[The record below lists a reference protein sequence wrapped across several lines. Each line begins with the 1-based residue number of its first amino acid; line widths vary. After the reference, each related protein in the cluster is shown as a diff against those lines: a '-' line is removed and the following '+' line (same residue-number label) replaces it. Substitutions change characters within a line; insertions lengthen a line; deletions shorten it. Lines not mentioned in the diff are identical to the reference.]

1 MEVIYRHCDIRHAG
15 ALIMRRILRRTLPW
29 ITLVLAG
36 CAAGPDH
43 VKPSIDAPPA
53 WRIDYAQAADVAN
66 TRWWLQFGD
75 PVLTSLIES
84 ARKENRDL
92 VVAAARVDAFL
103 GTPVS
108 TRSQFYP
115 QASYSLDAARNR
127 MSAVGASPL
136 PGGAD
141 PYYSLY
147 NGALGASWQIDLFGR
162 VRRQTEAAQAQ
173 VYATE
178 QGRRGV
184 VLSVVASMA
193 TSYIGLRML
202 DRQLEIARK
211 TAGNYAAT
219 QRIFELRHT
228 GGVVSKQELAQVQS
242 QYQQALAA
250 IPQLEQQIAAQEN
263 LIAVLQ
269 GRNPYPI
276 ARGMAIDQLAMPA
289 IPGDLPASLLER
301 RPDILQAEQNLI
313 AANANLGAAKA
324 LYYPQF
330 NLTGM
335 LGSVS
340 AAFGNFLTGPA
351 TAWTLAAGV
360 AGPLFTAGS
369 IAGQVQSAQAGKD
382 EALAVYQQTIFNAFR
397 ETNDALVG
405 TAKKREEAAAQAQ
418 RVASLREY
426 ARLSRLR
433 FNSGYAGYTDTL
445 YAENELFA
453 AELAAVRTSADQYT
467 QVVNVFK
474 AVGGGWVD
482 LADPGPTAGQAGS
495 LLERER
501 VQPMH

>member
-1 MEVIYRHCDIRHAG
+1 
-15 ALIMRRILRRTLPW
+15 MRMTLRRALPW
-29 ITLVLAG
+29 ITLALAG
-36 CAAGPDH
+36 CAVGPDY

-75 PVLTSLIES
+75 PVLTSLIDS
-84 ARKENRDL
+84 ALKENRDL

-103 GTPVS
+103 GALVT

-115 QASYSLDAARNR
+115 QASYSLDASRNR
-127 MSAVGASPL
+127 ASAVGASPL
-136 PGGAD
+136 PAGAD

-147 NGALGASWQIDLFGR
+147 NGALGASWQLDLFGR
-162 VRRQTEAAQAQ
+162 VRRQAEAAQAQ

-184 VLSVVASMA
+184 VLSVVTSMA

-202 DRQLEIARK
+202 DRQLEIARM
-211 TAGNYAAT
+211 TADNHAAT
-219 QRIFELRHT
+219 QRIFELRHR
-228 GGVVSKQELAQVQS
+228 GGVVSKHELAQVQS

-250 IPQLEQQIAAQEN
+250 IPQLELQIAAQEN
-263 LIAVLQ
+263 LIALLQ

-276 ARGMAIDQLAMPA
+276 PRGQPIDRLAIPA

-313 AANANLGAAKA
+313 AANANIGAAKA

-340 AAFGNFLTGPA
+340 AAFGDFLTGPA
-351 TAWTLAAGV
+351 TAWTIAAGV

-369 IAGQVQSAQAGKD
+369 IAGQVQSAQARKD
-382 EALAVYQQTIFNAFR
+382 EALAVYQQTVFGAFR

-405 TAKKREEAAAQAQ
+405 AARKREEAAAQAQ

-445 YAENELFA
+445 FAENELFT
-453 AELAAVRTSADQYT
+453 AELAAVRTAADRYT
-467 QVVNVFK
+467 QVVNVYK
-474 AVGGGWVD
+474 AFGGGWVD
-482 LADPGPTAGQAGS
+482 LADQGTTAGQAGP
-495 LLERER
+495 LPERER
-501 VQPMH
+501 AQPMH